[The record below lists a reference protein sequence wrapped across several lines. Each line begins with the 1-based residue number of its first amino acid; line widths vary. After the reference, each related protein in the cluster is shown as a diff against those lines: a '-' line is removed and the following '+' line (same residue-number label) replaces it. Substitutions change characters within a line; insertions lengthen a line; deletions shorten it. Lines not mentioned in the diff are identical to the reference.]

1 MRRTEDFVSFSA
13 TEVGNF
19 LACQHSTSLDL
30 RVADGELERP
40 AQNDIERRL
49 LEKRGLE
56 HEARVLAQLEAQ
68 GRKVV
73 TITGAPGAEGTRRA
87 AEETLAAMSAG
98 AELIYQ
104 GALLT
109 PGWVGRPDFLQ
120 KVAGGGGRWAHHYE
134 PVDAKLSREAKARAV
149 LQLCAYAD
157 QLTELQGVFPR
168 QFHVVGGGPEPVPL
182 ALLTADYAAYFR
194 SVRQRMQAFVAN
206 AAAETE
212 PYPEP
217 VEHCAVCRYWKRCED
232 RRRGDDH
239 LSLVAGIT
247 RRQRDRLG
255 LADVTQ
261 LEQLGRLDRER
272 RIDGI
277 QNESLERVRE
287 QAALQLKG
295 RQEKRAIYELLQ
307 NDVRG
312 IGLEALPKPTPGDLF
327 LDLEGDSFV
336 LDDGLEYLFGLV
348 DFGEPELDFTVRD
361 APGPARYQAFWA
373 INRAEEKRAFEQ
385 VIDRVL
391 LGRQEFPALHLFHFG
406 HREADA
412 LKKLSCRHATREAE
426 VDQLLREGVLVDLL
440 PIVRH
445 GLRASVESY
454 SLKELEALHGYQR
467 STPLR
472 EAARAMQLFGWWL
485 ETGDHAVAVVDLKSS
500 VQSYNRDDCLSTA
513 QLREFL
519 ERMRS
524 ELEATRG
531 VTFARPQRPDVKP
544 QEELNERQQVTAA
557 LAKRLTED
565 AAHPHAAARQLLAN
579 LLDFHWREAK
589 SGWWE
594 HYRALELAPADRLE
608 DRSCIADLR
617 YVKELEKVK
626 QSIVHL
632 YEFPEQ
638 EHSLRTTPEP
648 CDPDTGKPPGNV
660 LEIGARHVKI
670 KRGIRSTT
678 EHPRALIVGKPID
691 SKPLPESLLAL
702 GEAVLLD
709 EPGFEAAKALLL
721 RTPPAALA
729 GAALSRDGE
738 APEAALARLASD
750 LDGSVVAVQGPPGSG
765 KTYQAASMIYG
776 LLKQGKRVGVTA
788 NSHAVIK
795 NLLERVCAQA
805 AEAGQPELVRA
816 LHLDAEDSA
825 ERDWPFRIDGNKD
838 KARAELES
846 GGINVL
852 GGTAWTWARDDFA
865 GSVDAL
871 VIDEAGQMALANA
884 LAVAR
889 AGRGL
894 VLFGDPAQ
902 LEQPQKGVHPPG
914 AEVSA
919 LEHWLGG
926 DALTI
931 PPSLGVFLPKTRRL
945 HPRICAFIS
954 ATFYESRLIA
964 DASLGLENQAVI
976 LRGDSAACGVRF
988 VPVEHRGNTNQSIEE
1003 VQAVQRL
1010 VERIL
1015 TEGSLFQPRTGAP
1028 RRLMAADVLVVA
1040 PYNVQVAALRRALP
1054 EGVLVGTVDKFQG
1067 KEAPIVIYSMTSS
1080 SAEDAPRGLE
1090 FLYSGNRLNVA
1101 VSRAQALCFLVAS
1114 PELARASCKTPQ
1126 QIKLVNALCA
1136 FLEHAAAGHGHGHV
1150 YGGAAPRDDKLPAPS

>member
-19 LACQHSTSLDL
+19 LACQHLTSLEL
-30 RVADGELERP
+30 RVADGELTRP

-56 HEARVLAQLEAQ
+56 HEARVLAYFEAQ
-68 GRKVV
+68 GHEIV
-73 TITGAPGAEGTRRA
+73 TISAAPGTEGMRRA
-87 AEETLAAMSAG
+87 ADATLAAMSAG
-98 AELIYQ
+98 ATLIYQ
-104 GALLT
+104 GTLLT

-120 KVAGGGGRWAHHYE
+120 KVTGGAGPWGHHYE

-157 QLTELQGVFPR
+157 QLTQLQGVFPR
-168 QFHVVGGGPEPVPL
+168 QFHIAGGGPEPSPL
-182 ALLTADYAAYFR
+182 SLLTADYTAYFR
-194 SVRQRMQAFVAN
+194 SVRQRMQAFVSNAG
-206 AAAETE
+206 AAAE

-217 VEHCAVCRYWKRCED
+217 AEHCSVCRYWKRCED

-239 LSLVAGIT
+239 LSLVAGIS

-255 LADVTQ
+255 LAGVTR
-261 LEQLGRLDRER
+261 LEELGVLDRER

-277 QNESLERVRE
+277 PSESLQRVRE

-295 RQEKRAIYELLQ
+295 RRERRAIYELLY
-307 NDVRG
+307 NDAPG

-361 APGPARYQAFWA
+361 APGPPRYQAFWA
-373 INRAEEKRAFEQ
+373 VNRAEEKRAFENI
-385 VIDRVL
+385 IDRVL
-391 LGRQEFPALHLFHFG
+391 LGRQEFPNLHLFHFG

-426 VDQLLREGVLVDLL
+426 VDQLLRDGVLVDLL
-440 PIVRH
+440 PVVRH

-454 SLKELEALHGYQR
+454 SLKELESLHGYQR
-467 STPLR
+467 QTPLR

-485 ETGDHAVAVVDLKSS
+485 ETGDDAVSVADLKAA

-519 ERMRS
+519 ERLRR
-524 ELEATRG
+524 ELEQQRG
-531 VTFARPQRPDVKP
+531 VTLPRPQHDATKP
-544 QEELNERQQVTAA
+544 PEELGARQQATAA
-557 LAKRLTED
+557 LARRLTED
-565 AAHPHAAARQLLAN
+565 PQHPRAAARLLLAN

-608 DRSCIADLR
+608 DRSCIADLS
-617 YVKELEKVK
+617 YVKEVEKVK
-626 QSIVHL
+626 QSIVYL

-660 LEIGARHVKI
+660 IEVGARHVKI
-670 KRGIRSTT
+670 KRGVRSTAQ
-678 EHPRALIVGKPID
+678 HPRALIVGKPID

-709 EPGFEAAKALLL
+709 GPGFEAAKALLF
-721 RTPPAALA
+721 RTPPSALA

-738 APEAALARLASD
+738 APEKALARLANG
-750 LDGSVVAVQGPPGSG
+750 LDGSVIAVQGPPGSG
-765 KTYQAASMIYG
+765 KTYQAARMIYG

-795 NLLERVCAQA
+795 HLLERVCLQA
-805 AEAGQPELVRA
+805 AEAGEPELARA
-816 LHLDAEDSA
+816 LHLDAEDPG
-825 ERDWPFRIDGNKD
+825 DKKWPFRIDANKD
-838 KARAELES
+838 KARAELEA
-846 GGINVL
+846 GTVNVL

-865 GSVDAL
+865 ASVDAL

-884 LAVAR
+884 LSVAR

-945 HPRICAFIS
+945 HPHICDFIS
-954 ATFYESRLIA
+954 AIFYESRLTA
-964 DASLGLENQAVI
+964 DDSLGLERQSVS
-976 LRGDSAACGVRF
+976 LPGDITGSGVRF
-988 VPVEHRGNTNQSIEE
+988 VPVEHRGNTNQSPEE
-1003 VQAVQRL
+1003 VAAVQQL
-1010 VERIL
+1010 VERML
-1015 TEGSLFQPRTGAP
+1015 ADGSRFQPREGEARPLTP
-1028 RRLMAADVLVVA
+1028 ADVLVVA

-1067 KEAPIVIYSMTSS
+1067 REAPIVIYSMTSS

-1101 VSRAQALCFLVAS
+1101 VSRAQALCVIVAS
-1114 PELARASCKTPQ
+1114 PELAHASCKTPP

-1136 FLEHAAAGHGHGHV
+1136 YVEHCT
-1150 YGGAAPRDDKLPAPS
+1150 R

>member
-19 LACQHSTSLDL
+19 LACPHLTSLEL
-30 RVADGELERP
+30 RVADGELTRP
-40 AQNDIERRL
+40 GQNDIERRL

-56 HEARVLAQLEAQ
+56 HEARVLAHFEAEGQ
-68 GRKVV
+68 KVV
-73 TITGAPGAEGTRRA
+73 TISAAPGAEGMRRA

-98 AELIYQ
+98 APLIYQ
-104 GALLT
+104 GTLLT

-120 KVAGGGGRWAHHYE
+120 KVAGGAGAWGHHYE

-157 QLTELQGVFPR
+157 QLTQLQGVFPR
-168 QFHVVGGGPEPVPL
+168 QFHVIGGGRAVAPL
-182 ALLTADYAAYFR
+182 ALWTADYAAYFR
-194 SVRQRMQAFVAN
+194 SVRERMQAFVTN
-206 AAAETE
+206 ARAADE

-217 VEHCAVCRYWKRCED
+217 AEHCSVCRYWKRCED

-239 LSLVAGIT
+239 LSLVAGIS

-255 LADVTQ
+255 LAGITR
-261 LEQLGRLDRER
+261 LEELGVLDRER

-277 QNESLERVRE
+277 STESLTRVRE

-295 RQEKRAIYELLQ
+295 RREQRVIYELLE
-307 NDVRG
+307 NDTPGV
-312 IGLEALPKPTPGDLF
+312 GLEALPEPTPGDLF
-327 LDLEGDSFV
+327 LDLEGDAFV

-348 DFGEPELDFTVRD
+348 DFGEPALDGTVPD
-361 APGPARYQAFWA
+361 APEPARYHAFWA
-373 INRAEEKRAFEQ
+373 VNRAEEKRAFEQ

-391 LGRQEFPALHLFHFG
+391 LGRQQFPNLHLFHFG

-426 VDQLLREGVLVDLL
+426 VDQLLRDGVLVDLL
-440 PIVRH
+440 PVVRH

-454 SLKELEALHGYQR
+454 SLKELESLHGYRRQ
-467 STPLR
+467 TPLR

-485 ETGDHAVAVVDLKSS
+485 ETGDDAVSIADLQSV
-500 VQSYNRDDCLSTA
+500 VQSYNEDDCLSTA
-513 QLREFL
+513 QLRDFL
-519 ERMRS
+519 ERLRR
-524 ELEATRG
+524 EREQRRG
-531 VTFARPQRPDVKP
+531 VTLPRPVRERTKP
-544 QEELNERQQVTAA
+544 PEELSTRQRATAA
-557 LAKRLTED
+557 LAARLTEEPRHPR
-565 AAHPHAAARQLLAN
+565 AAGRRLLAN

-594 HYRALELAPADRLE
+594 HYRALELSPADRLE
-608 DRSCIADLR
+608 DRSCIGDLR
-617 YVKELEKVK
+617 FVKEVEKIK
-626 QSIVHL
+626 QSIVYL
-632 YEFPEQ
+632 YELPEQ

-660 LEIGARHVKI
+660 IEVGARHVKI
-670 KRGIRSTT
+670 KRGVRSTAP
-678 EHPRALIVGKPID
+678 HPRALIVGKPID

-709 EPGFEAAKALLL
+709 EPGFEAAKALLF
-721 RTPPAALA
+721 RTPPLVLA

-738 APEAALARLASD
+738 APEKTLACLANN
-750 LDGSVVAVQGPPGSG
+750 LEGSVVAVQGPPGSG
-765 KTYQAASMIYG
+765 KTYQAARMIHG

-788 NSHAVIK
+788 NSHSVIK
-795 NLLERVCAQA
+795 HLLERVCGQA
-805 AEAGQPELVRA
+805 REAGEPALVRG
-816 LHLDAEDSA
+816 LHLDAEDTG
-825 ERDWPFRIDGNKD
+825 DKQWPFRIDGNKE
-838 KARAELES
+838 KARAELRA
-846 GGINVL
+846 GTVNVL
-852 GGTAWTWARDDFA
+852 GGTAWTWAREDFA
-865 GSVDAL
+865 RSVDVL

-889 AGRGL
+889 AGRSL

-902 LEQPQKGVHPPG
+902 LEQPQKGVHPLG

-919 LEHWLGG
+919 LEHWMGG

-945 HPRICAFIS
+945 HPDICDFIS
-954 ATFYESRLIA
+954 AIFYENRLTA
-964 DASLGLENQAVI
+964 DSSLGLERQRVWSPGDVAGSG
-976 LRGDSAACGVRF
+976 LRFA
-988 VPVEHRGNTNQSIEE
+988 PVEHRGNTNQSPEE
-1003 VQAVQRL
+1003 VAAVQRL
-1010 VERIL
+1010 VTRLL
-1015 TEGSLFQPRTGAP
+1015 TDGSRFQPRAGAARP
-1028 RRLMAADVLVVA
+1028 LTPADVLVVA
-1040 PYNVQVAALRRALP
+1040 PYNAQVAALRRALP
-1054 EGVLVGTVDKFQG
+1054 EGVMVGTVDKFQG
-1067 KEAPIVIYSMTSS
+1067 REAPIVIYSMTSS

-1101 VSRAQALCFLVAS
+1101 VSRAQALCFIVAS
-1114 PELARASCKTPQ
+1114 PELARASCKTPS

-1136 FLEHAAAGHGHGHV
+1136 YLEHSQ
-1150 YGGAAPRDDKLPAPS
+1150 APG

>member
-1 MRRTEDFVSFSA
+1 MLSRLPPFRLFSSFEPLQSAAMRRTAELVSFSA

-19 LACQHSTSLDL
+19 LACQHLTSLEL
-30 RVADGELERP
+30 RVADGDLERP

-56 HEARVLAQLEAQ
+56 HEARVLAHFEAT
-68 GRKVV
+68 GHKVV
-73 TITGAPGAEGTRRA
+73 TITAAPGADGMRRA
-87 AEETLAAMSAG
+87 AEETLAAMNAG

-104 GALLT
+104 GTLLT

-134 PVDAKLSREAKARAV
+134 PVDAKLSRETKARAV

-157 QLTELQGVFPR
+157 QLTELQGVSPR
-168 QFHVVGGGPEPVPL
+168 QFHVAGGGPELVPV
-182 ALLTADYAAYFR
+182 ALLTADYTAYFR
-194 SVRQRMQAFVAN
+194 SVRQRMQAFVVN
-206 AAAETE
+206 TTAETE

-217 VEHCAVCRYWKRCED
+217 VEHCSVCRYWKRCDD

-255 LADVTQ
+255 LADITQ
-261 LEQLGRLDRER
+261 LEQLGLLDRER

-277 QNESLERVRE
+277 QAESLERVRE

-295 RQEKRAIYELLQ
+295 RREKRSIYELLQ

-361 APGPARYQAFWA
+361 APGPARYQPFWA
-373 INRAEEKRAFEQ
+373 VNRAEEQRAFEA

-391 LGRQEFPALHLFHFG
+391 LGRQEFPNLHLFHFG

-445 GLRASVESY
+445 GLRASIESY
-454 SLKELEALHGYQR
+454 SLKELESLHGYQR

-485 ETGDHAVAVVDLKSS
+485 ETGDDALSVTDLKSA
-500 VQSYNRDDCLSTA
+500 VQSYNKDDCLSTA
-513 QLREFL
+513 QLRTFL
-519 ERMRS
+519 ERLRS
-524 ELEATRG
+524 ELEQQRG
-531 VTFARPQRPDVKP
+531 SVLPRPQREATKP
-544 QEELNERQQVTAA
+544 AEELNARQQITAA
-557 LAKRLTED
+557 LARRLTED
-565 AAHPHAAARQLLAN
+565 AQHPRAPERQLLAK

-608 DRSCIADLR
+608 DRSCIGELR

-648 CDPDTGKPPGNV
+648 CDPETGKPPGNV
-660 LEIGARHVKI
+660 IEIGARHVKI

-709 EPGFEAAKALLL
+709 EPGFEAAKALLF
-721 RTPPAALA
+721 RTPPSALA
-729 GAALSRDGE
+729 GAALGRDGE
-738 APEAALARLASD
+738 APEKTLARLASD
-750 LDGSVVAVQGPPGSG
+750 LAGSVVAVQGPPGSG
-765 KTYQAASMIYG
+765 KTYQAARMICG

-795 NLLERVCAQA
+795 HLLERVCIQA
-805 AEAGQPELVRA
+805 AEAGEPELVRA

-825 ERDWPFRIDGNKD
+825 DREWPFRIDGSKD

-846 GGINVL
+846 GTVNVL

-865 GSVDAL
+865 SSVDAL

-884 LAVAR
+884 LSVAR

-945 HPRICAFIS
+945 HPRICDFIS
-954 ATFYESRLIA
+954 TTFYESRLTA
-964 DASLGLENQAVI
+964 DNSLGLENQTVT
-976 LRGDSAACGVRF
+976 LPGDIAGSGVRF
-988 VPVEHRGNTNQSIEE
+988 MPVEHRGNTNQSLEE
-1003 VQAVQRL
+1003 VEAVQLL
-1010 VERIL
+1010 VGRIL
-1015 TEGSLFQPRTGAP
+1015 AEGSLFQARHGAARQLTP
-1028 RRLMAADVLVVA
+1028 ADVLVVA

-1054 EGVLVGTVDKFQG
+1054 EGVMVGTVDKFQG
-1067 KEAPIVIYSMTSS
+1067 REAPIVIYSMTSS

-1101 VSRAQALCFLVAS
+1101 VSRAQALCVLVAS

-1136 FLEHAAAGHGHGHV
+1136 FLEQAA
-1150 YGGAAPRDDKLPAPS
+1150 L

>member
-1 MRRTEDFVSFSA
+1 VLRLLRLQFAAMRRTQDLMSFSA
-13 TEVGNF
+13 IEVGNF
-19 LACQHSTSLDL
+19 LACQHLTALEL
-30 RVADGELERP
+30 RVAEGELERP
-40 AQNDIERRL
+40 PQNDIQRRL

-56 HEARVLAQLEAQ
+56 HEARVLSHFEAA
-68 GRKVV
+68 GRQVV
-73 TITGAPGAEGTRRA
+73 TISAAPGAEGLRKA
-87 AEETLAAMSAG
+87 ADATLAAMSAG
-98 AELIYQ
+98 VDLIYQ
-104 GALLT
+104 GTLLT

-120 KVAGGGGRWAHHYE
+120 KVGDRGGRWPHHYE
-134 PVDAKLSREAKARAV
+134 PIDAKLSREAKARAV

-157 QLTELQGVFPR
+157 QLTAIQAVFPR
-168 QFHVVGGGPEPVPL
+168 HFHIVGGGSELAPL

-194 SVRQRMQAFVAN
+194 SVRQRMQRFVAS
-206 AAAETE
+206 ATPASE

-217 VEHCAVCRYWKRCED
+217 AEHCAVCRYWKRCED
-232 RRRGDDH
+232 RRRTDDH

-255 LADVTQ
+255 LAGIER
-261 LEQLGRLDRER
+261 LEELGVLDRER

-277 QNESLERVRE
+277 QSESLERVRE

-295 RQEKRAIYELLQ
+295 RREGRAIYELLL
-307 NDVRG
+307 DETPG

-336 LDDGLEYLFGLV
+336 LDDGLDYLFGLV

-361 APGPARYQAFWA
+361 APGPPRYTAFWA
-373 INRAEEKRAFEQ
+373 VNRGEEKRAFEKI
-385 VIDRVL
+385 VDRIL
-391 LGRQEFPALHLFHFG
+391 LGRQEFPDLHLFHFG

-426 VDQLLREGVLVDLL
+426 VDQLLRDGVLVDLL
-440 PIVRH
+440 PLVRH

-454 SLKELEALHGYQR
+454 SLKELERLHGYQR

-472 EAARAMQLFGWWL
+472 DAARAMQLFGWWL
-485 ETGDHAVAVVDLKSS
+485 ETGDDAVSINELKAT
-500 VQSYNRDDCLSTA
+500 VQGYNRDDCLSTA
-513 QLREFL
+513 QLRSFL
-519 ERMRS
+519 ERLRN
-524 ELEATRG
+524 ELERQRG
-531 VTFARPQRPDVKP
+531 VALPRPPRRETKP
-544 QEELNERQQVTAA
+544 QEELNARQQVTAA
-557 LAKRLTED
+557 LARRLTENS
-565 AAHPHAAARQLLAN
+565 AHPQATPRQLLAN

-608 DRSCIADLR
+608 DRSCIAELR
-617 YVKELEKVK
+617 FVRELEPIK
-626 QSIVHL
+626 QSRVYL

-648 CDPDTGKPPGNV
+648 CDPGTGKPPGNV
-660 LEIGARHVKI
+660 IEVGARHVKI
-670 KRGIRSTT
+670 KRGIRSTA

-702 GEAVLLD
+702 GEAVLRD
-709 EPGFEAAKALLL
+709 TAGFEAAKALLF
-721 RTPPAALA
+721 RTPPPALA
-729 GAALSRDGE
+729 GVALGNDGE
-738 APEAALARLASD
+738 APEAVLARLAGS
-750 LDGSVVAVQGPPGSG
+750 LDGCVIAVQGPPGSG
-765 KTYQAASMIYG
+765 KTYQAARMIRG
-776 LLKQGKRVGVTA
+776 LLERGKRVGVTA
-788 NSHAVIK
+788 NSHSVIK
-795 NLLERVCAQA
+795 HLLEQVSLQA
-805 AEAGQPELVRA
+805 AAAGDPSSVRA
-816 LHLDAEDSA
+816 LHLDADDA
-825 ERDWPFRIDGNKD
+825 GDKAWPFRIDGNKE

-846 GGINVL
+846 GVINVL

-865 GSVDAL
+865 SSVDAL

-926 DALTI
+926 EALTI

-945 HPRICAFIS
+945 HPRICDFIS
-954 ATFYESRLIA
+954 TTFYEGRLTA
-964 DASLGLENQAVI
+964 DLSLGLENQAIVEAGP
-976 LRGDSAACGVRF
+976 LSGSGVRF
-988 VPVEHRGNTNQSIEE
+988 VPVEHRGNTNQSLEE
-1003 VQAVQRL
+1003 VEAVRL
-1010 VERIL
+1010 MLERL
-1015 TEGSLFQPRTGAP
+1015 LAEGALFQPRQGAP
-1028 RRLMAADVLVVA
+1028 RQLTPADVLVVA

-1054 EGVLVGTVDKFQG
+1054 EGVMVGTVDKFQG
-1067 KEAPIVIYSMTSS
+1067 REAPIVVYSMTSS

-1101 VSRAQALCFLVAS
+1101 VSRAQALCILVAS
-1114 PELARASCKTPQ
+1114 PELARASCRTPR

-1136 FLEHAAAGHGHGHV
+1136 FLEQ
-1150 YGGAAPRDDKLPAPS
+1150 APSASSQADKVV

>member
-1 MRRTEDFVSFSA
+1 MRRTDQTVSFSA

-19 LACQHSTSLDL
+19 LACQHLTTLEL
-30 RVADGELERP
+30 RVAEGKLERP

-56 HEARVLAQLEAQ
+56 HEARVLEHFRVQ
-68 GRKVV
+68 GRQIV
-73 TITGAPGAEGTRRA
+73 TIRAEPGLEGTRRA
-87 AEETLAAMSAG
+87 AEATLEAMSSG

-104 GALLT
+104 GTLLT
-109 PGWVGRPDFLQ
+109 SSWVGRPDFLQ
-120 KVAGGGGRWAHHYE
+120 RMDGGGGRWGHHYE
-134 PVDAKLSREAKARAV
+134 PLDAKLSRETKARAV

-157 QLTELQGVFPR
+157 QLAELQGVFPR
-168 QFHVVGGGPEPVPL
+168 QFHVAGGGREPRPQS
-182 ALLTADYAAYFR
+182 LLTADYAAYFR
-194 SVRQRMQAFVAN
+194 SVRRRMQNFVERAG
-206 AAAETE
+206 AEAE
-212 PYPEP
+212 SYPEP
-217 VEHCAVCRYWKRCED
+217 AEHCAVCRYWKRCED
-232 RRRGDDH
+232 QRRADDH

-255 LADVTQ
+255 LASITR
-261 LEQLGRLDRER
+261 LAELGLLDRER

-277 QNESLERVRE
+277 QAESLERVRA

-295 RQEKRAIYELLQ
+295 RSAGQVIYELLQ
-307 NDVRG
+307 NEALT
-312 IGLEALPKPTPGDLF
+312 IGLGGLPEPTPGDLF

-336 LDDGLEYLFGLV
+336 MDDGLEYLFGLV

-361 APGPARYQAFWA
+361 APGSARYQAFWA
-373 INRAEEKRAFEQ
+373 VNRAEEKRAFEQ

-391 LGRQEFPALHLFHFG
+391 RGRQRFPDLHLFHFG

-412 LKKLSCRHATREAE
+412 LKKLSCRHATRETD

-454 SLKELEALHGYQR
+454 SLKELEGLHGYQR
-467 STPLR
+467 ATPLR

-485 ETGDHAVAVVDLKSS
+485 ETSDDTLPVNELRAT

-513 QLREFL
+513 QLRSFL
-519 ERMRS
+519 ERLRG
-524 ELEATRG
+524 ELEKQRG
-531 VTFARPQRPDVKP
+531 VTLLRPQRAVTKP
-544 QEELNERQQVTAA
+544 PQELNERQRMTAE
-557 LAKRLTED
+557 LARRLTRD
-565 AAHPHAAARQLLAN
+565 PAHVHAKERRLLAD

-608 DRSCIADLR
+608 DRGCIAELT
-617 YVKELEKVK
+617 YVKELERVK

-632 YEFPEQ
+632 YAFSEQ

-648 CDPDTGKPPGNV
+648 CDPETGKPPGNV
-660 LEIGARHVKI
+660 IEIGARHVKI
-670 KRGIRSTT
+670 KRGVRSTVP
-678 EHPRALIVGKPID
+678 HPRALIVGKPID

-702 GEAVLLD
+702 GEAVLQD
-709 EPGFEAAKALLL
+709 TPGFEAGRALLF
-721 RTPPAALA
+721 RTPPRPAAG
-729 GAALSRDGE
+729 GALIRDGE
-738 APEAALARLASD
+738 APERALARLASE
-750 LDGSVVAVQGPPGSG
+750 LAGSVLAVQGPPGSG
-765 KTYQAASMIYG
+765 KTYQAARMIVG
-776 LLKQGKRVGVTA
+776 LLRQGKRVGVTA

-795 NLLERVCAQA
+795 HLLEQVCVQA
-805 AEAGQPELVRA
+805 AEAGEPEQVRA
-816 LHLDAEDSA
+816 LHLDAEDTE
-825 ERDWPFRIDGNKD
+825 ERSWPFRIDGNKD
-838 KARAELES
+838 KARAELDS
-846 GGINVL
+846 GRVNVL

-865 GSVDAL
+865 ASVDVL
-871 VIDEAGQMALANA
+871 VIDEAGQMSLANA

-914 AEVSA
+914 AEVST

-945 HPRICAFIS
+945 HPRICDFIS
-954 ATFYESRLIA
+954 RTFYEGRLTTDGA
-964 DASLGLENQAVI
+964 LGLENQAVA
-976 LRGDSAACGVRF
+976 LAGERAGSGVRF
-988 VPVEHRGNTNQSIEE
+988 LPVVHRGNTNQSPEE
-1003 VQAVQRL
+1003 VDAVCAL
-1010 VERIL
+1010 VEHIL
-1015 TEGSLFQPRTGAP
+1015 TDGSRFQPRQGAARQLRP
-1028 RRLMAADVLVVA
+1028 EDVLVVA
-1040 PYNVQVAALRRALP
+1040 PYNVQVSALRRALP

-1067 KEAPIVIYSMTSS
+1067 REAPIVIYSMTSS
-1080 SAEDAPRGLE
+1080 TAEDAPRGLE
-1090 FLYSGNRLNVA
+1090 FLFSRNRLNVA
-1101 VSRAQALCFLVAS
+1101 VSRAQALCWLVAS
-1114 PELARASCKTPQ
+1114 PELARAACKTPA

-1136 FLEHAAAGHGHGHV
+1136 FLEHASV
-1150 YGGAAPRDDKLPAPS
+1150 SQQE